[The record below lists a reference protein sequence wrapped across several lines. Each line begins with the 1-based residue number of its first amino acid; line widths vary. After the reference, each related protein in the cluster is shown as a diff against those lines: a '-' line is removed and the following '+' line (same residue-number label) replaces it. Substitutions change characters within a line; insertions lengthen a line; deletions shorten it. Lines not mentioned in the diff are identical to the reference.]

1 MSEIIWDD
9 KLIQKYNQSGPRY
22 TSYPTALEFHENYTN
37 QDFIRAAERYPDR
50 PLSLYVH
57 IPFCHQLCYFCACNK
72 VITRHQHK
80 ADTYLDYLEKEI
92 IARAQLFKHR
102 VVTQIHWGGGTPT
115 YLSEAQSA
123 RLMEMLKTH
132 FTIADNAEISIEMDP
147 RRIELSMLDHL
158 RAIGFNRMSM
168 GVQDFNKEVQK
179 AVNREQDE
187 NFIAALLERARELGF
202 QSTNLDLIYGLP
214 LQNVESFMFTLK
226 KVIELNPDR
235 LSIFNYAHLPSRVA
249 GQAKIKEEQLPKPET
264 KLTILQ
270 KTIETLGDAGYQF
283 IGMDHFAKP
292 YDELAIA
299 QEKGILHR
307 NFQGYTTQE
316 ECDLLGLGVS
326 SISLLGDTYA
336 QNEKDLKAYYA
347 LVEEN
352 GHALHKGLALTKE
365 DCLRRDVIK
374 QLICNFK
381 LDFEPIE
388 REYNICFTAHFAED
402 LMLLQPLIE
411 DELISLTEQGLKVS
425 PKGRLLIRN
434 ICLCFDTYSRVAA
447 KRQQF
452 SRII

>member
-80 ADTYLDYLEKEI
+80 ADIYLDYLEKEI

-158 RAIGFNRMSM
+158 RAIDFNRMSM

-235 LSIFNYAHLPSRVA
+235 LSIFNYAHLPSRVP

-352 GHALHKGLALTKE
+352 AHALHKGLALTKE

-402 LMLLQPLIE
+402 LMLLRPLIE